1 MLGLP
6 SFGTAVFACGWYTA
20 HVSEYALKLENI
32 TKRYPLVLAND
43 HISLGV
49 KWGEVLALVGENGA
63 GKSTLMKIVYGLV
76 KPDEGEIY
84 VDGKPVEIQSPSD
97 AIALGIGM
105 VHQHFMLVDTLS
117 VLDNVI
123 LGMEPKQGFSIDYA
137 AARKRVTELIE
148 ELGFDLDP
156 DAIIE
161 DLPVGAQQRVEILK
175 TLYRDAK
182 ILILD
187 EPTAVLTPQEVEE
200 LFKFLREFAEKGH
213 AIILITHKL
222 DEVMEVSDR
231 VTVIRDGKV
240 VGTVNTPETS
250 VAELARMM
258 VGREVILTV
267 HKKPAEPGE
276 VVLEAENLRVE
287 GTLRPRLDDVSFQ
300 VRAGEVVGIAGVE
313 GNGQTELVEVVTGL
327 RPFKGTL
334 RYNGEA
340 VHPSARKVREWGV
353 SHIPEERN
361 DRGLILEFPTR
372 YNVILGDHYRPP
384 FVGFLGFFNDEV
396 INEYAEKVV
405 EEFDVRPRSI
415 HLIGRRYSGGNAQ
428 KIIVGRELA
437 RNPKLLVAAQPTR
450 GVDIG
455 AIEFIHQNI
464 IEARDRGMAVLLVSA
479 DLNEV
484 MSLSDRIL
492 VMYEGRIVGEVLPGE
507 VTEEQIGLLMA
518 GLETAV

>member
-1 MLGLP
+1 MQ
-6 SFGTAVFACGWYTA
+6 
-20 HVSEYALKLENI
+20 LKNI

-84 VDGKPVEIQSPSD
+84 VNGKRVEIQSPSD

-123 LGMEPKQGFSIDYA
+123 LGMEPKAGPAIDYA
-137 AARKRVTELIE
+137 TARKRVVELIE

-200 LFKFLREFAEKGH
+200 LFKFLREFAAKGH

-276 VVLEAENLRVE
+276 VVLEAQDLRVE
-287 GTLRPRLDDVSFQ
+287 GTLRPRLNDVSFR

-313 GNGQTELVEVVTGL
+313 GNGQTELVEVITGL
-327 RPFKGTL
+327 RPFKGVL
-334 RYNGEA
+334 RYNGET

-372 YNVILGDHYRPP
+372 YNIILGDHYRPP
-384 FVGFLGFFNDEV
+384 FAGFLGFFNDAV
-396 INEYAEKVV
+396 INDYAEKVV
-405 EEFDVRPRSI
+405 ERFDVRPRSI
-415 HLIGRRYSGGNAQ
+415 YLIGRRYSGGNAQ

-437 RNPKLLVAAQPTR
+437 REPKLLVAAQPTR

>member
-1 MLGLP
+1 MQ
-6 SFGTAVFACGWYTA
+6 
-20 HVSEYALKLENI
+20 LENI

-43 HISLGV
+43 HINLSV
-49 KWGEVLALVGENGA
+49 RWGEVLALVGENGA

-76 KPDEGEIY
+76 RPDEGEIY
-84 VDGKPVEIQSPSD
+84 VDGERVEINTPSD

-123 LGMEPKQGFSIDYA
+123 LGMEPKAGPAIDYA
-137 AARKRVTELIE
+137 AARKRVVELIK
-148 ELGFDLDP
+148 ELGFDLDS
-156 DAIIE
+156 DAVIE

-187 EPTAVLTPQEVEE
+187 EPTAVLTPQEVED
-200 LFKFLREFAEKGH
+200 LFKFLREFAGKGH

-240 VGTVNTPETS
+240 VGTVNTSETS

-267 HKKPAEPGE
+267 QKKPAEPGE
-276 VVLEAENLRVE
+276 VVLEAADLRVE
-287 GTLRPRLDDVSFQ
+287 GSGHRPRLDGVSFQ

-313 GNGQTELVEVVTGL
+313 GNGQTELVEVITGL

-372 YNVILGDHYRPP
+372 YNIILGDHYRPP
-384 FVGFLGFFNDEV
+384 YAGFLGFFNDAV
-396 INEYAEKVV
+396 INDYAEKVV
-405 EEFDVRPRSI
+405 ERFDVRPRSI

-437 RNPKLLVAAQPTR
+437 REPKLLVAAQPTR

-484 MSLSDRIL
+484 MSLADRIL
-492 VMYEGRIVGEVLPGE
+492 VMYEGRVVGEVLPGE

-518 GLETAV
+518 GLEAAV

>member
-1 MLGLP
+1 M
-6 SFGTAVFACGWYTA
+6 SEFA
-20 HVSEYALKLENI
+20 LELNNI

-76 KPDEGEIY
+76 RPDEGEIF
-84 VDGKPVEIQSPSD
+84 VNGRRVEIHDPAD

-123 LGMEPKQGFSIDYA
+123 LGMEPKAGPAIDYA
-137 AARKRVTELIE
+137 AARKRVVELIE

-222 DEVMEVSDR
+222 DEVMQVSDR

-267 HKKPAEPGE
+267 QKKPAEPGE
-276 VVLEAENLRVE
+276 VVLEAEDLRVE
-287 GTLRPRLDDVSFQ
+287 GAGHRPRLDGVSFQ
-300 VRAGEVVGIAGVE
+300 VHAGEVVGIAGVE
-313 GNGQTELVEVVTGL
+313 GNGQTELVEVITGL

-353 SHIPEERN
+353 SHIP
-361 DRGLILEFPTR
+361 
-372 YNVILGDHYRPP
+372 
-384 FVGFLGFFNDEV
+384 
-396 INEYAEKVV
+396 
-405 EEFDVRPRSI
+405 
-415 HLIGRRYSGGNAQ
+415 
-428 KIIVGRELA
+428 ELA

-464 IEARDRGMAVLLVSA
+464 IEARDQGMAVLLVSA

-492 VMYEGRIVGEVLPGE
+492 VMYEGRIVGEVRPDE

-518 GLETAV
+518 GLEAAV

>member
-1 MLGLP
+1 M
-6 SFGTAVFACGWYTA
+6 SEFA
-20 HVSEYALKLENI
+20 LELNNI

-76 KPDEGEIY
+76 RPDEGEIF
-84 VDGKPVEIQSPSD
+84 VDGQRVEIHTPSD

-123 LGMEPKQGFSIDYA
+123 LGMEPKAGPAIDYA
-137 AARKRVTELIE
+137 AARKRVVELIE

-175 TLYRDAK
+175 TLYRNAK

-267 HKKPAEPGE
+267 QKKPAEPGE
-276 VVLEAENLRVE
+276 VVLEAEDLRVE
-287 GTLRPRLDDVSFQ
+287 GTGHRPRLDGVSFR
-300 VRAGEVVGIAGVE
+300 VHAGEVVGIAGVE
-313 GNGQTELVEVVTGL
+313 GNGQTELVEVITGL
-327 RPFKGTL
+327 RPFQGTL

-372 YNVILGDHYRPP
+372 YNIILGDHYREPYA
-384 FVGFLGFFNDEV
+384 GFLGFFNDGV
-396 INEYAEKVV
+396 INAYAEQVV
-405 EEFDVRPRSI
+405 ERFDVRPRSI

-464 IEARDRGMAVLLVSA
+464 IEARDQGMAVLLVSA

-492 VMYEGRIVGEVLPGE
+492 VMYEGRIVGEVRPDE

-518 GLETAV
+518 GLEAAV